1 MSAAPVLERPAKR
14 RDARPSAPLRPD
26 KAGDVAG
33 VMGDGLGVL
42 SLLALW
48 LVAQVLFL
56 GGLSESRAQTIAFR
70 ELRTELAAA
79 TAPTGGAV
87 DPGRPVALLTIP
99 SLGREMVVVEG
110 TASGDLLA
118 GPGHRRDSPLPGQ
131 EGVSL
136 VYGRARAY
144 GGPFGDLTR
153 LKSGDT
159 MTALTQQGKA
169 TFRVD
174 GVRRA
179 GDPVPPP
186 VPAGGGRLTLVTA
199 EGQEGPLSGLTAGS
213 VVYVDASLQGKA
225 FVAAW
230 GRPAAVPQAERAMA
244 ADPSALPLL
253 VLCLGALLAVVVWV
267 GLARR
272 RWPNS
277 LVWVVTA
284 PVVLAL
290 AWSTTDVVMRLLPNL
305 L

>member
-1 MSAAPVLERPAKR
+1 MSNATLERPT
-14 RDARPSAPLRPD
+14 ARPVGPAPARD
-26 KAGDVAG
+26 KAGEVAG
-33 VMGDGLGVL
+33 VLGDGLGVL

-56 GGLSESRAQTIAFR
+56 GVLSESRAQTITFR

-79 TAPTGGAV
+79 TAPTGGAIT
-87 DPGRPVALLTIP
+87 PGKPVALLTMP

-118 GPGHRRDSPLPGQ
+118 GPGHRRDTPLPGQ

-136 VYGRARAY
+136 VYGRARTY
-144 GGPFGDLTR
+144 GGPFGELTR
-153 LKSGDT
+153 LQAGDT
-159 MTALTQQGKA
+159 ITALTQQGKA

-179 GDPVPPP
+179 GDPVPQP
-186 VPAGGGRLTLVTA
+186 VTAGGARLTLVTA
-199 EGQEGPLSGLTAGS
+199 EGQKGPLSALTAGS
-213 VVYVDASLQGKA
+213 VVYVDASLQGRA
-225 FVAAW
+225 FVPTP
-230 GRPAAVPQAERAMA
+230 GRPVAVPQAERAMA
-244 ADPSALPLL
+244 TDASALPRL
-253 VLCLGALLAVVVWV
+253 VLCLAALLAIVTWV
-267 GLARR
+267 GFARR
-272 RWPNS
+272 RWPTG
-277 LVWVVTA
+277 LVWLVTA

>member
-1 MSAAPVLERPAKR
+1 MTSATLERPTR
-14 RDARPSAPLRPD
+14 RPSSGPAPSRD

-33 VMGDGLGVL
+33 VLADGLGVL

-56 GGLSESRAQTIAFR
+56 GGLSESRAQTLAFR

-87 DPGRPVALLTIP
+87 APGKPVALLTIP
-99 SLGREMVVVEG
+99 SLGREMVLVEG

-118 GPGHRRDSPLPGQ
+118 GPGHRRDTPLPGQ

-136 VYGRARAY
+136 VYGRARTY
-144 GGPFGDLTR
+144 GGPFGDLTKLR
-153 LKSGDT
+153 AGDT
-159 MTALTQQGKA
+159 LTALTQQGKA

-174 GVRRA
+174 AVRRA
-179 GDPVPPP
+179 GDPVPQPLSSGS
-186 VPAGGGRLTLVTA
+186 ARLTLVTA
-199 EGQEGPLSGLTAGS
+199 EGQAGALSALTAGS

-225 FVAAW
+225 FVASA
-230 GRPAAVPQAERAMA
+230 GRPVAVPHAERAMA
-244 ADPSALPLL
+244 NDPSALPPL
-253 VLCLGALLAVVVWV
+253 VLCLAALLVIVAWV
-267 GLARR
+267 GFARR
-272 RWPNS
+272 RWPTG
-277 LVWVVTA
+277 LVWLVTA